1 MAEIEKKTKRYPTD
15 LTDEEWRGLSRT
27 LRPVSRNADS
37 GDTIAMTAFGRIVA
51 TVVVAIASAAPAVVA
66 RAADLPLP
74 PTVSHRMRQY
84 VDEKYHFSFW
94 YPAVLPITAAA
105 ANDDKSFPGGVVVE
119 TLQVSTD
126 GISLYVVNSPQ
137 STITDEPNGHA
148 APIPQTKY
156 FYDAASQR
164 WMVAYPEGTDG
175 GGSGAPAPADVSK
188 TTVGGQP
195 MLPSSARFDTTI
207 IPLSTTQFVVVQDGG
222 GSAFTNELARTV
234 AAPGAHVDATVLVDA
249 LHAEAMAYEKQLQ
262 QTISPAT
269 LCALRSSLCKK

>member
-1 MAEIEKKTKRYPTD
+1 
-15 LTDEEWRGLSRT
+15 
-27 LRPVSRNADS
+27 
-37 GDTIAMTAFGRIVA
+37 MTVIGRLVA
-51 TVVVAIASAAPAVVA
+51 TLIVAIAAAAPMVPA

-84 VDEKYHFSFW
+84 VDANYHFSFW
-94 YPAVLPITAAA
+94 YPAALPITAAA
-105 ANDDKSFPGGVVVE
+105 SSDDKSFPSGVVVE
-119 TLQVSTD
+119 TLQISGGD
-126 GISLYVVNSPQ
+126 ISLYVVNSPQ

-156 FYDAASQR
+156 FYDAGSQR

-175 GGSGAPAPADVSK
+175 GGSGAPASADVSK

-234 AAPGAHVDATVLVDA
+234 AAPGAHVDTEALADA
-249 LHAEAMAYEKQLQ
+249 LNAEAMAYEKQLQ

-269 LCALRSSLCKK
+269 LCALQSSPCKK

>member
-1 MAEIEKKTKRYPTD
+1 
-15 LTDEEWRGLSRT
+15 
-27 LRPVSRNADS
+27 
-37 GDTIAMTAFGRIVA
+37 MTAIGRIFA
-51 TVVVAIASAAPAVVA
+51 CFVVAIAVAAPVGVA

-94 YPAVLPITAAA
+94 YPAALPITTAA
-105 ANDDKSFPGGVVVE
+105 ANDYKSFPGGVVVE
-119 TLQVSTD
+119 TLQISRGD
-126 GISLYVVNSPQ
+126 ISLHVVNSPQ

-156 FYDAASQR
+156 FYDASSQR

-175 GGSGAPAPADVSK
+175 GGSAAPAPADVSK
-188 TTVGGQP
+188 TTVGGLP
-195 MLPSSARFDTTI
+195 MLPSGARFDTTI

-234 AAPGAHVDATVLVDA
+234 AAAGAHVDAPVMADA
-249 LHAEAMAYEKQLQ
+249 LHAEAIAYEKQLQ
-262 QTISPAT
+262 ITISPAT
-269 LCALRSSLCKK
+269 LCALQSLPCKK

>member
-1 MAEIEKKTKRYPTD
+1 
-15 LTDEEWRGLSRT
+15 
-27 LRPVSRNADS
+27 
-37 GDTIAMTAFGRIVA
+37 MTVIGRIVA
-51 TVVVAIASAAPAVVA
+51 TAIVAISAAAPAVVA

-84 VDEKYHFSFW
+84 VDAKYRFSFW
-94 YPAVLPITAAA
+94 YPAALPIMATVM
-105 ANDDKSFPGGVVVE
+105 NDDARFPGGVTVE
-119 TLQVSTD
+119 TVQVGSGGD
-126 GISLYVVNSPQ
+126 VSLYVVNSPQ

-156 FYDAASQR
+156 YYDASSQR

-195 MLPSSARFDTTI
+195 MLPSGARFDTTI

-222 GSAFTNELARTV
+222 GSAFTNELAGTV
-234 AAPGAHVDATVLVDA
+234 AAPGAHVDAAVLAEA
-249 LHAEAMAYEKQLQ
+249 LRAEAMAYEKQLQ

-269 LCALRSSLCKK
+269 LCALQSSPCKK

>member
-1 MAEIEKKTKRYPTD
+1 M
-15 LTDEEWRGLSRT
+15 
-27 LRPVSRNADS
+27 
-37 GDTIAMTAFGRIVA
+37 TITGRLVA
-51 TVVVAIASAAPAVVA
+51 TVVVGIAAAAPAVAA

-84 VDEKYHFSFW
+84 VDVNYHFSFW
-94 YPAVLPITAAA
+94 YPAVLPITAAV

-119 TLQVSTD
+119 TVQISGGD
-126 GISLYVVNSPQ
+126 ISLYVVNSPQ

-175 GGSGAPAPADVSK
+175 GGSAAPAPADVSQ
-188 TTVGGQP
+188 TTVGGEP

-234 AAPGAHVDATVLVDA
+234 AAPGVHVDAEVLADA
-249 LHAEAMAYEKQLQ
+249 LHAEAIAYEKQLQ

>member
-1 MAEIEKKTKRYPTD
+1 
-15 LTDEEWRGLSRT
+15 
-27 LRPVSRNADS
+27 
-37 GDTIAMTAFGRIVA
+37 MTFIGRIVA
-51 TVVVAIASAAPAVVA
+51 TVVVTIAIALSAVLV
-66 RAADLPLP
+66 RAADVELA
-74 PTVSHRMRQY
+74 PTVHHRMSRY
-84 VDEKYHFSFW
+84 VDAKYRFSFW
-94 YPAVLPITAAA
+94 YPAALRITVTV

-119 TLQVSTD
+119 TLQVATD
-126 GISLYVVNSPQ
+126 GVSLYVVNSPQ

-156 FYDAASQR
+156 FYDASSQR

-175 GGSGAPAPADVSK
+175 GGSAAPAPADVSQ

-234 AAPGAHVDATVLVDA
+234 AAPGAHVDAAVLADA
-249 LHAEAMAYEKQLQ
+249 LQAEAMAYEKQLQ

-269 LCALRSSLCKK
+269 LCLLQSSLCKK

>member
-1 MAEIEKKTKRYPTD
+1 
-15 LTDEEWRGLSRT
+15 
-27 LRPVSRNADS
+27 
-37 GDTIAMTAFGRIVA
+37 MTVICRLVA
-51 TVVVAIASAAPAVVA
+51 SVVVAIVATAPAVVA

-84 VDEKYHFSFW
+84 VDANFRFSFW
-94 YPAVLPITAAA
+94 YPAALPITAAA
-105 ANDDKSFPGGVVVE
+105 ANDDKSFPGGIVVE
-119 TLQVSTD
+119 TVQIAGGD
-126 GISLYVVNSPQ
+126 ISLYVVNSPQ

-156 FYDAASQR
+156 FFDASSQR

-175 GGSGAPAPADVSK
+175 GGNSAPAPADVSK
-188 TTVGGQP
+188 TTVGGLP

-234 AAPGAHVDATVLVDA
+234 AAPGAHVDAAVLADA

-269 LCALRSSLCKK
+269 LCLLQSSLCKK

>member
-1 MAEIEKKTKRYPTD
+1 
-15 LTDEEWRGLSRT
+15 
-27 LRPVSRNADS
+27 
-37 GDTIAMTAFGRIVA
+37 MTVIGRIVA
-51 TVVVAIASAAPAVVA
+51 CLVVAIAVEAPAFLV
-66 RAADLPLP
+66 RAADVELA
-74 PTVSHRMRQY
+74 PTVHHRMRQY
-84 VDEKYHFSFW
+84 VDAKYRFSFW
-94 YPAVLPITAAA
+94 YPAALRITVTA
-105 ANDDKSFPGGVVVE
+105 ANDEASFPGGVMVE
-119 TLQVSTD
+119 NLQVGSPG

-175 GGSGAPAPADVSK
+175 GGSAAPAPADVSK
-188 TTVGGQP
+188 TTVGGES

-234 AAPGAHVDATVLVDA
+234 AAPGVHVDAAVLAEA

-269 LCALRSSLCKK
+269 LCLLQSSLCKK

>member
-1 MAEIEKKTKRYPTD
+1 
-15 LTDEEWRGLSRT
+15 
-27 LRPVSRNADS
+27 
-37 GDTIAMTAFGRIVA
+37 MTFIGRLVA
-51 TVVVAIASAAPAVVA
+51 TVVAIAATAPAVVA

-84 VDEKYHFSFW
+84 VDAKYHFSFW
-94 YPAVLPITAAA
+94 YPAALPITAAA

-119 TLQVSTD
+119 TLQISAG

-164 WMVAYPEGTDG
+164 WMVTYPEGTDG

-234 AAPGAHVDATVLVDA
+234 AAPGAHVDAAA
-249 LHAEAMAYEKQLQ
+249 LAAALDAEAMAYEKQLQ
-262 QTISPAT
+262 TDNQPGDAVRPAGV
-269 LCALRSSLCKK
+269 AL

>member
-1 MAEIEKKTKRYPTD
+1 LRA
-15 LTDEEWRGLSRT
+15 WRLAVRQDAFQAAR
-27 LRPVSRNADS
+27 LRFGQSPVSRNADS
-37 GDTIAMTAFGRIVA
+37 GDTAAMTAIGRLVA
-51 TVVVAIASAAPAVVA
+51 TVVVTIAAAAPVVA
-66 RAADLPLP
+66 PRAADLPLP

-84 VDEKYHFSFW
+84 VDAKYRFSFW
-94 YPAVLPITAAA
+94 YPAALPITAAA

-119 TLQVSTD
+119 TLQIGSPGD
-126 GISLYVVNSPQ
+126 ISLNVVNSPQ

-148 APIPQTKY
+148 APIAQTKY

-164 WMVAYPEGTDG
+164 WMVAYPEGTDS
-175 GGSGAPAPADVSK
+175 GGSAAPAPADVSQ

-195 MLPSSARFDTTI
+195 MLPSGARFDTTI

-234 AAPGAHVDATVLVDA
+234 AAPGAHVDAAVLAEA
-249 LHAEAMAYEKQLQ
+249 LHAESVAYEKQLQ